1 MAQEG
6 ITGLSGNFN
15 RNPRGLSGKMP
26 GDLHFGVPGPPG
38 PAGDTPVRGED
49 YWTDAD
55 KQEIIG
61 EVLASEAVA
70 KIQKDIADIRADM
83 DYTPISITGISN
95 NIGTVEMGTAVP
107 EMTVTWTLNKTP
119 KTQRLGGED
128 IGVDVRSMTVSMAD
142 RKSVTLTVTD
152 ERDAT
157 ASKSTGYNAYNGIYY
172 GAAANPETLD
182 SAFILALTRTL
193 SNTKGRTIT
202 VNAAEGQH
210 IWYAL
215 PSRLGAVSFAVGG
228 FSGGFDLVATFKFTN
243 ASGYTEEYNVYA
255 SAKTGLGETKVVI
268 S

>member
-1 MAQEG
+1 MVTFFDLMVKIVSALNTFIRVDEQELTEEQQIMVRTNIAAASQPELVEVKAQ
-6 ITGLSGNFN
+6 
-15 RNPRGLSGKMP
+15 
-26 GDLHFGVPGPPG
+26 
-38 PAGDTPVRGED
+38 
-49 YWTDAD
+49 
-55 KQEIIG
+55 
-61 EVLASEAVA
+61 VA
-70 KIQKDIADIRADM
+70 NIKADM
-83 DYTPISITGISN
+83 EYVEILVMSISN
-95 NIGTVEMGTAVP
+95 NIGTVEMGTDVP

-119 KTQRLGGED
+119 KSQRLGGED

-172 GAAANPETLD
+172 GVAANPQYPDSVD
-182 SAFILALTRTL
+182 SAFIMGLTRTL
-193 SNTKGRTIT
+193 SNTKGRTFT
-202 VNAAEGQH
+202 VNAAEDQR

-255 SAKTGLGETKVVI
+255 SAKTGLGETKVVV

>member
-1 MAQEG
+1 MTTFFDLMRNIVNTLNTVVRLDSQTLTELQKTTVLNNLGAAPQEELTEVKAQ
-6 ITGLSGNFN
+6 
-15 RNPRGLSGKMP
+15 
-26 GDLHFGVPGPPG
+26 
-38 PAGDTPVRGED
+38 
-49 YWTDAD
+49 
-55 KQEIIG
+55 
-61 EVLASEAVA
+61 VA
-70 KIQKDIADIRADM
+70 NMKADM
-83 DYTPISITGISN
+83 EYEPITINSISN

-107 EMTVTWTLNKTP
+107 EMTVTWELNKTP
-119 KTQRLGGED
+119 ASQRLGGED

-157 ASKSTGYNAYNGIYY
+157 ANKSTGYNAYNGIYY
-172 GAAANPETLD
+172 GVAANPQYPDSVD
-182 SAFILALTRTL
+182 SAFIMGLTRTL

-202 VNAAEGQH
+202 VNAAEDQR

-255 SAKTGLGETKVVI
+255 SANTGLGETKVVV